1 MNDTYIIIGRDAKTG
16 QLLLS
21 GVGKSGTYGNNVPQ
35 DISEQHC
42 RLDFNTESIR
52 LKNLDI
58 NNFTYVNGQAVE
70 SKTITR
76 KDKIELGSSRFPLP
90 WEAIDAIVPPVA
102 DIRPLQQVWD
112 EYERQNVKLQVDER
126 KFNALRSATGLI
138 TMVAIALSI
147 ATGGRSA
154 WYMLLYALAI
164 LISIVFFVKAYRDS
178 SKSPQKRQEL
188 SHQFQR
194 DYVCPHCGRFLGNQ
208 PYHLLAQNDH
218 CSYCRVNFIH

>member
-42 RLDFNTESIR
+42 RLDFNQGIIH

-58 NNFTYVNGQAVE
+58 NNDTYVNGQAVE
-70 SKTITR
+70 SKSITR
-76 KDKIELGSSRFPLP
+76 KDTIALGASRFLLP
-90 WEAIDAIVPPVA
+90 WEAIDAIVPPEV
-102 DIRPLQQVWD
+102 DIRPLQQVWE
-112 EYERQNVKLQVDER
+112 EYEHQNVKLQVDER

-164 LISIVFFVKAYRDS
+164 IISLVFLVKAYRDS
-178 SKSPQKRQEL
+178 SKIPQKRQEL
-188 SHQFQR
+188 NHQFQR

-208 PYHLLAQNDH
+208 PYHIMAQNDH
-218 CSYCRVNFIH
+218 CPYCRVKFIH

>member
-1 MNDTYIIIGRDAKTG
+1 MNDTYIIIGRDANTG

-21 GVGKSGTYGNNVPQ
+21 GGGKSGTYGNNVPQ

-42 RLDFNTESIR
+42 RMDFNKENIR

-58 NNFTYVNGQAVE
+58 NNFTYVNGLAVE

-76 KDKIELGSSRFPLP
+76 KDKIELGSCRFPLP
-90 WEAIDAIVPPVA
+90 WEAIDAIIPPEA
-102 DIRPLQQVWD
+102 DIRPLQEVWN

-164 LISIVFFVKAYRDS
+164 IISIVFFVKAYRDS
-178 SKSPQKRQEL
+178 SKTPQKRQEL
-188 SHQFQR
+188 NHQFQH
-194 DYVCPHCGRFLGNQ
+194 DYVCPHCGRIKKKQ
-208 PYHLLAQNDH
+208 TYHVLTQNTQ
-218 CSYCRVNFIH
+218 CPYCRVKFIH